1 MFEPTATLT
10 LQTTHPSFIP
20 NLRIRSKPAA
30 DWVTECFRN
39 RPPHAHT
46 VRAPFAPMR
55 TVATIGSIMQTYQPT
70 ISNHAVG
77 EFSHL
82 DDKSTIS
89 FVISLGNDGM
99 VRRFVLK
106 LTAPL
111 LDQPLDAH
119 LVPSQDAK
127 KLQANLD
134 AARAKNAA
142 KQPKKKKAGQEVWG
156 GTEFHR
162 NCIISK
168 P

>member
-106 LTAPL
+106 PTAPPPRSAL
-111 LDQPLDAH
+111 GRAPCAL
-119 LVPSQDAK
+119 SGRK
-127 KLQANLD
+127 KT
-134 AARAKNAA
+134 
-142 KQPKKKKAGQEVWG
+142 AGELG
-156 GTEFHR
+156 R
-162 NCIISK
+162 RSS
-168 P
+168 